1 MNSFF
6 SNRQVRTSISTLSHL
21 SNDFHGTAIPHQ
33 QHRSDHV
40 LFDHFSSIHKNP
52 ITDDHRLTNP
62 TGRANVIAEP
72 WINLHDSIKPTSKP
86 SKIKK
91 PNPPNTDGCDLAT
104 EDIRSGLTKENL
116 PKLSIGINKNLI
128 LSDTKPRARKRGSF
142 PRSSQF

>member
-1 MNSFF
+1 MNCSILF
-6 SNRQVRTSISTLSHL
+6 TSARSSIVKATSRKLRVYMI
-21 SNDFHGTAIPHQ
+21 AILHW
-33 QHRSDHV
+33 QHRFNHV

-62 TGRANVIAEP
+62 TGRANIIAEP

-128 LSDTKPRARKRGSF
+128 LSEYQAACSEKGIIS
-142 PRSSQF
+142 